1 MKKILLCCVFWTD
14 GYLNSTRERNIH
26 YTWERIKHLN
36 NFLKENQI
44 NSEIKLYDFSPQKIV
59 DDSIHIPYELGDF
72 KKSEKLNIVLK
83 NNLEFEFIMMFDAD
97 CFFLEK
103 DYQEVL
109 KLLQSIN
116 KKDLIC
122 FDCAKIYEKDVES
135 IIETNEIDLEK
146 IDWWFAYSGEKKNGP
161 LAFDMK
167 GNLGGVYIVDIN
179 LLTDVG
185 MFDERIK
192 GWGNEDSELMS
203 RIYSMK
209 KHNEFNHIAV
219 RNIFPFHLPHYVDLE
234 NPKYKNRY

>member
-1 MKKILLCCVFWTD
+1 
-14 GYLNSTRERNIH
+14 
-26 YTWERIKHLN
+26 
-36 NFLKENQI
+36 
-44 NSEIKLYDFSPQKIV
+44 
-59 DDSIHIPYELGDF
+59 
-72 KKSEKLNIVLK
+72 
-83 NNLEFEFIMMFDAD
+83 
-97 CFFLEK
+97 
-103 DYQEVL
+103 
-109 KLLQSIN
+109 
-116 KKDLIC
+116 
-122 FDCAKIYEKDVES
+122 
-135 IIETNEIDLEK
+135 
-146 IDWWFAYSGEKKNGP
+146 
-161 LAFDMK
+161 MK